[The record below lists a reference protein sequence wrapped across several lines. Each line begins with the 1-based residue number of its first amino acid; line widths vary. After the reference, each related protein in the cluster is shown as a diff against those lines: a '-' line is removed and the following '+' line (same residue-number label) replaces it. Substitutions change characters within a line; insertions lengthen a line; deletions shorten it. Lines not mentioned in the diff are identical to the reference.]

1 MAFKEKA
8 RQSRYRKVVRGLFI
22 FPVLAILG
30 FLDLIP
36 NANMVAWGSLV
47 IFIVGLLIYFAA
59 FRGENR
65 TYTNK
70 K

>member
-1 MAFKEKA
+1 MTFKERA

-36 NANMVAWGSLV
+36 NANLVAWGSLA
-47 IFIVGLLIYFAA
+47 ISIVGLIVYFVS
-59 FRGENR
+59 FKGENR
-65 TYTNK
+65 TYSNK